1 MNFIG
6 FFSALL
12 AAFFSAFV
20 YLIIE
25 LIGKKEHPLV
35 IINYF
40 MMTSFFV
47 GIIGIYFYWK
57 PLKKGFI
64 FFNSFRDSW
73 FFWSVLYDESISKW
87 NGIQNCSF

>member
-1 MNFIG
+1 MFYLISFIGIILIRGFNNEMNFIG
-6 FFSALL
+6 FFSVLL
-12 AAFFSAFV
+12 TAFFSAFV

-57 PLKKGFI
+57 PLKKRI
-64 FFNSFRDSW
+64 YFF
-73 FFWSVLYDESISKW
+73 
-87 NGIQNCSF
+87 